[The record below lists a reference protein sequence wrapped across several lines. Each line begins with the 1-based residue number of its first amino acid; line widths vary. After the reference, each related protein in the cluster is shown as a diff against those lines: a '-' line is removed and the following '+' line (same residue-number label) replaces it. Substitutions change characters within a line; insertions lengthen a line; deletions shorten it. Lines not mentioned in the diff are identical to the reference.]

1 MVTFEDRTENIIREL
16 KKNKGAIRER
26 VKELTCMYALLRLGL
41 SSHSIDQFLKQAV
54 QVIPEAWQYPLK
66 TGAKIDYHGN
76 IYASPDFQQ
85 SKWMQKSAVNTHGH
99 TVGTV
104 CICYSE
110 QNAQLR
116 KSPFLK
122 EEQDLID
129 AVASILS
136 LVAER
141 MEDTIKIK
149 RSEKRYRQFI
159 KNFKGIH
166 FQADFSYHPQFLYGD
181 LEGITGYSRHEFM
194 GKNMKWTDIVH
205 PEDVG
210 KLMGDV
216 DQLKAEPS
224 DPIAQDYRIV
234 SKAGKT
240 LWVKEILQCIVG
252 ASGRPQKIIGTI
264 FDITKEIEGE
274 ERIERL
280 NSVLLAIRN
289 INQLIVSEKD
299 LQRLVQGSCS
309 LLMDA
314 RSYKTVWI
322 LLFEAGFKLKMGC
335 CQGIGPKFDDFLDQV
350 SKGRIPYCIREVS
363 AKKSVVFVEHDE
375 VQCKGCMLDIEKD
388 YKQVFVPLRRDATF
402 YGVLSISYI
411 KDLKMESHELDLLKE
426 VAGDISFALY
436 NLKLE
441 QEREQIMHK
450 LQSSYK
456 ETKAVLAGTI
466 RTLSS
471 VLETKDPYTHTHQI
485 KVSRLA
491 KKIALALELA
501 PQEVEG
507 IETAALMHDIG
518 KISIPSDILSK
529 PGKLS
534 DIEFQMIM
542 THPKISYNML
552 QKIHFKQP
560 VAEYVLQH
568 HERLDGSGYPVH
580 LKGPHILMGAKIL
593 AVADVVEAISAHRP
607 YRPAKGISA
616 AIGEIGKN
624 KGKLYE
630 PRVVDACLD
639 ILQKN
644 QWS

>member
-1 MVTFEDRTENIIREL
+1 MVTFETRTENILREL
-16 KKNKGAIRER
+16 KKHKGAIRER
-26 VKELTCMYALLRLGL
+26 VKELTCMYDLLRLGL
-41 SSHSIDQFLKQAV
+41 GSHSMEQFLKQAV
-54 QVIPEAWQYPLK
+54 QVIPEAWQHPLK
-66 TGAKIDYHGN
+66 TAASIDYRGN
-76 IYASPDFQQ
+76 IYTSPGFQQ
-85 SKWMQKSAVNTHGH
+85 SKWMQKSDINTHGH
-99 TVGTV
+99 IVGSV
-104 CICYSE
+104 CMYYSE
-110 QNAQLR
+110 QMQQPY
-116 KSPFLK
+116 KSPFLQ

-141 MEDTIKIK
+141 MEHTIKIK

-159 KNFKGIH
+159 KNFKGIYL
-166 FQADFSYHPQFLYGD
+166 QADFSYRPQFLYGN
-181 LEGITGYSRHEFM
+181 LEGITEYSRHEFYT
-194 GKNMKWTDIVH
+194 KKMKWTDIVH
-205 PEDVG
+205 PEDVE

-216 DQLKAEPS
+216 NQLKAQPR
-224 DPIAQDYRIV
+224 DHIAHDYRIV
-234 SKAGKT
+234 SKTGKT
-240 LWVKEILQCIVG
+240 LWVKEILECLMG
-252 ASGRPQKIIGTI
+252 AGGRPQKIIGTI
-264 FDITKEIEGE
+264 FDISKEIEAE
-274 ERIERL
+274 ERIEHL

-289 INQLIVSEKD
+289 INQLIVSEKN
-299 LQRLVQGSCS
+299 LHRLLQGSCS

-314 RSYKTVWI
+314 RGYKTAWI
-322 LLFEAGFKLKMGC
+322 LLFEPGLKPKMGC
-335 CQGIGPKFDDFLDQV
+335 CEGIGAEFDDFLAQV
-350 SKGRIPYCIREVS
+350 SKGRIPYCIKKVS
-363 AKKSVVFVEHDE
+363 AKKNMVSIEHDE
-375 VQCKGCMLDIEKD
+375 VRCKGCVLDIEKD
-388 YKQVFVPLRRDATF
+388 YKQVFVPLRRDAAF

-441 QEREQIMHK
+441 QERVQMMHK

-471 VLETKDPYTHTHQI
+471 VMETKDPYTHTHQI
-485 KVSRLA
+485 QVSRLA
-491 KKIALALELA
+491 KKIALALKLD

-507 IETAALMHDIG
+507 IETAALVHDIG

-568 HERLDGSGYPVH
+568 HERLDGSGYPAQ

-607 YRPAKGISA
+607 YRPAKGIHA
-616 AIGEIGKN
+616 AIDEIDQN
-624 KGKLYE
+624 KGKRYE
-630 PRVVDACLD
+630 PHVVEACLD
-639 ILQKN
+639 ILQKKI
-644 QWS
+644 